1 MDSEKVTVTVQ
12 SSAGEETPLLVGDAM
27 RQILDFF
34 ELLNFAGGSEG
45 ELIAWEVISVS
56 MNSPLTI
63 TARAVPRSSGVD
75 AISIAK
81 REKAK
86 IAYSFSDIIKGERI
100 PDWMNDDARDR
111 AKSFLKRNTNG
122 VGRTDIV
129 LYEDSRP
136 LVINPTAAGRAFK
149 NIEQYEK
156 SIVPITFENDLS
168 RVEYGSI
175 EAKLKSLTSWYDKPA
190 IVVKERL
197 SKRDITC
204 VLRPEVAHEIGKLHS
219 WIEIWAGKRALIS
232 GRLNFQKEGRLQ
244 LVSADNIEIIN
255 QKPKRFEDIADP
267 DFTGGLEVRDYL
279 NQLWG
284 EDID

>member
-75 AISIAK
+75 ATSIAR
-81 REKAK
+81 REKAN

-129 LYEDSRP
+129 LYENSKP
-136 LVINPTAAGRAFK
+136 LVINPTAAGQAFK
-149 NIEQYEK
+149 NIERYEK
-156 SIVPITFENDLS
+156 SIVPIIFENDLS

-204 VLRPEVAHEIGKLHS
+204 VLRPEVAHEIGKTHS

-244 LVSADNIEIIN
+244 LVSADNIEIID

-267 DFTGGLEVRDYL
+267 DFTGGLEIRDYL

-284 EDID
+284 DDID

>member
-1 MDSEKVTVTVQ
+1 M
-12 SSAGEETPLLVGDAM
+12 VGDAM

-34 ELLNFAGGSEG
+34 ELLNLAGGSEA

-56 MNSPLTI
+56 MNSPLTV
-63 TARAVPRSSGVD
+63 TARAVPKVAGID
-75 AISIAK
+75 AVAIAR
-81 REKAK
+81 REKNN
-86 IAYSFSDIIKGERI
+86 IAYSFSNIIKGERI
-100 PDWMNDDARDR
+100 PNWMNDDAREK

-129 LYEDSRP
+129 FYENARP
-136 LVINPTAAGRAFK
+136 LIVKPRAAKQAFQ
-149 NIEQYEK
+149 NIERYER
-156 SIVPITFENDLS
+156 SLIPVVHEVDLS

-175 EAKLKSLTSWYDKPA
+175 EAKLNSLTSWYGKPA

-219 WIEIWAGKRALIS
+219 WVEIWVGKRVMVS
-232 GRLNFQKEGRLQ
+232 GRLNFQKDGRLQ
-244 LVSADNIEIIN
+244 LISADHIEIID
-255 QKPKRFEDIADP
+255 QGPIKFEDIADP
-267 DFTGGLEVRDYL
+267 NFTGGLGVRDYL